1 MLGAVRERSRR
12 IPPKLISGF
21 FLPALRSMFQRFA
34 AAEGRR
40 RAALVA
46 LGIERFRQSQHRL
59 PTALENLVPDYLSS
73 VPVDI
78 VTGEAMKLEVLDKGY
93 KVYSSGADGMVPS
106 SRERSNEK
114 AVSVTMQY
122 VHHYGTERHVTRGAR
137 NLWIWRPLDAL
148 WLNHNWHLTH
158 HENPTVPWI
167 HLPGLG
173 ATENPKRG
181 FLVTAYLRM
190 WRGPRRTSE
199 RVQNKYAGRIIQ

>member
-1 MLGAVRERSRR
+1 MNRAERTTTGFHEHARFRSQPKCWCPSATTPSKTPPHRPGGPFVPLFAAARGGLGGAPCEAIHRAGQETPEALRELETMLDAVRERSRR

-114 AVSVTMQY
+114 AVSVIAKTFF
-122 VHHYGTERHVTRGAR
+122 VER
-137 NLWIWRPLDAL
+137 
-148 WLNHNWHLTH
+148 
-158 HENPTVPWI
+158 
-167 HLPGLG
+167 
-173 ATENPKRG
+173 
-181 FLVTAYLRM
+181 
-190 WRGPRRTSE
+190 
-199 RVQNKYAGRIIQ
+199 